1 MLLQYAIKKTV
12 DYSAKTFARN
22 VGRRVAEQLAVEYV
36 VKKVKKSIKT
46 QKRVHTGRCKK
57 NCMVR
62 V

>member
-22 VGRRVAEQLAVEYV
+22 VGRRVAEQLAVDYV
-36 VKKVKKSIKT
+36 VTKVKKSIKAK
-46 QKRVHTGRCKK
+46 KREHASRCKK
-57 NCMVR
+57 NCEAR